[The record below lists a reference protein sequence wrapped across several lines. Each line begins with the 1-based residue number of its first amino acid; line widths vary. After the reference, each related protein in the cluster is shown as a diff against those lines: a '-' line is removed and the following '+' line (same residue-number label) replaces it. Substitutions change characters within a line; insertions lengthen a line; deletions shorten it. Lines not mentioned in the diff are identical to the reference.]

1 MSECRVAVVNGF
13 HRTGTTRVFYAVQ
26 SILDALGIPFRSIG
40 SNLGGVD
47 EAIGRHLAGGG
58 REWLTVK
65 SHRWMPVKPDPQ
77 VAVLYT
83 TRNYADVARSL
94 IDLRLRRARIG
105 EGTADMQKILGDV
118 VPELIWQGF
127 FNRYCVERFAMTR
140 LPYETFYGRDEALIR
155 AIAQPMGLALAED
168 AVSAIAEKIAVG
180 RVKHET
186 DAMTADHDPVTQFRK
201 LHVSDALGAPNGRAD
216 DLPDAIRNLLV
227 QL

>member
-1 MSECRVAVVNGF
+1 
-13 HRTGTTRVFYAVQ
+13 
-26 SILDALGIPFRSIG
+26 
-40 SNLGGVD
+40 
-47 EAIGRHLAGGG
+47 
-58 REWLTVK
+58 
-65 SHRWMPVKPDPQ
+65 
-77 VAVLYT
+77 
-83 TRNYADVARSL
+83 
-94 IDLRLRRARIG
+94 
-105 EGTADMQKILGDV
+105 
-118 VPELIWQGF
+118 
-127 FNRYCVERFAMTR
+127 MTR